1 MFQNIDWVVP
11 RGATTQTLGSKA
23 MEGTNMTAEEKKKV
37 AVDFLRLA
45 GQGHPREMQ
54 GVLKAGGIHRTQ
66 DIVVEVFVGRE
77 ASHCPAARRASKRAL
92 RPSGG
97 NRTSISACV

>member
-45 GQGHPREMQ
+45 GQGHPREME
-54 GVLKAGGIHRTQ
+54 GAAEARVLQAALLPRDLEQ
-66 DIVVEVFVGRE
+66 DARVQRRGLRARSCFVGL
-77 ASHCPAARRASKRAL
+77 ASSRA
-92 RPSGG
+92 
-97 NRTSISACV
+97 T